1 LFYEFVCRY
10 LGGRNEPGLVSVTG
24 KAGIFDMSMQSKS
37 RGGLIAATAVLGLFS
52 TAALAQQEPCIG
64 NSAAT
69 TGPAAFGGQAI
80 KMGAEIAIDEINAK
94 GGVLGKP
101 LRFVQYDD
109 AGAPPRGVD
118 NTRRVALSDKCVAI
132 LGGYHSTVAVAQAE
146 PVNEI
151 GIPYVGVLAANT
163 KAIENGHNPNFMF
176 RVSAK
181 DKWVARFLVEQALKS
196 SKTGKIAFFYEN
208 TGWGNGALPD
218 VKDAMIKVGKE
229 LVVAET
235 FNWADQDMT
244 PQVIRAR
251 DAGADLVLLWA
262 LDREGNQIVRSMDK
276 VGWKPTI
283 IGAWGIAGNLGEL
296 AGPLA
301 NGVQVVQTYTFM
313 GTMDPKKQV
322 LWDKLK
328 AKYGV
333 KDPSEIKMG
342 SGVANAYDAVY
353 IVAKAIE
360 KAGSYDWK
368 KVREAL
374 YTVDYDGLVA
384 DYKPAFDAKDPER
397 QDAILPKYY
406 KLTVWTD
413 GKLLPIDQT
422 SYGKSN

>member
-1 LFYEFVCRY
+1 MISQTKI
-10 LGGRNEPGLVSVTG
+10 RN
-24 KAGIFDMSMQSKS
+24 
-37 RGGLIAATAVLGLFS
+37 GLIAGAALLGLAS
-52 TAALAQQEPCIG
+52 APAYAQQKPCIG
-64 NSAAT
+64 NSAAV
-69 TGPAAFGGQAI
+69 TGPAAFGGLAI

-94 GGVLGKP
+94 GGVLGQK
-101 LRFVQYDD
+101 LSLVQYDD

-118 NTRRVALSDKCVAI
+118 NTRRIALSDKCIAI
-132 LGGYHSTVAVAQAE
+132 LGGYHSTVAVAQVE

-151 GIPYVGVLAANT
+151 GIPYVGVVAANT
-163 KAIENGHNPNFMF
+163 KAIENGRNPNYMF

-196 SKTGKIAFFYEN
+196 SKTGKVAFLYEN

-218 VKDAMIKVGKE
+218 VKDAMAKAGKE
-229 LVVAET
+229 LVASET
-235 FNWADQDMT
+235 FNWNDQDMT

-251 DAGADLVLLWA
+251 DAGADVVLLWA

-276 VGWKPTI
+276 VGYKPPI

-313 GTMDPKKQV
+313 GAMDAKKKA
-322 LWDKLK
+322 LWEKLQT
-328 AKYGV
+328 KYGV
-333 KDPSEIKMG
+333 KNPSEIKMG
-342 SGVANAYDAVY
+342 SGVGNAYDAVQ
-353 IVAKAIE
+353 IIAKAIE
-360 KAGSYDWK
+360 KAGTYDWK

-384 DYKPAFDAKDPER
+384 DYKPAFDAADPER

-406 KLTVWTD
+406 KLTVWSD
-413 GKLLPIDQT
+413 GKLLPLEQT
-422 SYGKSN
+422 NFGKTN